1 VQIVAHFLLISA
13 KCAGN
18 CASSRRPNRPR
29 LYTPREKFWRFE
41 APEYPDLVPPLL
53 IYADLLATADDRNI
67 ETARKLYD
75 ERLAELIETD

>member
-1 VQIVAHFLLISA
+1 VQEIAHPAAARTGRI
-13 KCAGN
+13 
-18 CASSRRPNRPR
+18 
-29 LYTPREKFWRFE
+29 LYIPREKFWRFE